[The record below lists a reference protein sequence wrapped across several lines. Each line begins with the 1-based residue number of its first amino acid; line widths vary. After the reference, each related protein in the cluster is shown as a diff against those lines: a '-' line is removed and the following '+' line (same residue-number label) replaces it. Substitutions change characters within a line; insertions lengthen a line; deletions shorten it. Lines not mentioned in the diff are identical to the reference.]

1 MEEREALAR
10 QFGVLIRRLRLER
23 GHSQETLG
31 QACRIDRT
39 YVGMIERGEV
49 NVTLAMVVKLA
60 GGLGISVVDLFVE
73 FRRDWG
79 DPADG

>member
-1 MEEREALAR
+1 MEKEALAR
-10 QFGVLIRRLRLER
+10 QFGTLIRRLRMER
-23 GHSQETLG
+23 GHSQETFG

-60 GGLGISVVDLFVE
+60 GGLGISLVDLFSE
-73 FRRDWG
+73 FQKDRG
-79 DPADG
+79 DPAVDG